1 MPSPDAC
8 AASGDLTAS
17 QPDSHAAQAK
27 ADNSTAADTIL
38 IRVTGP
44 DGPGITTDLLA
55 LLSHAGADVQD
66 IEQVVVR
73 QHLALALAITV
84 PTGRDLVKEVL
95 LFGYERSL
103 QIAFEVVDATPTRH
117 AERLTVTALAPLLSP
132 QDLSVVTGAISA
144 SGGNIDRI
152 HRLSRFPVWSYEF
165 LVEDAESDK
174 LRAAL
179 IDAAAERRI
188 DIAVQPHG
196 LSRRSTRMVV
206 LDVDSTLIR
215 NEVID
220 LLAAHAGHAQR
231 SAELTAAAMAG
242 ELDFRTALRER
253 VQLLAGQPESIIAA
267 AVEQMDLTPGARTF
281 VRTLRRLGYRVGIIS
296 GGFTHFTDHL
306 AERFGFDHA
315 YANELEIRDG
325 VLTGELVGNIVDAE
339 AKALLLRQIA
349 YIEGV
354 PLEQTV
360 AVGDGANDLPMLAAA
375 GLGIAFNAKPVVAD
389 AADTT
394 LNVPYLDAI
403 LFMLGVTREEVEAAD
418 AEAAAGS

>member
-1 MPSPDAC
+1 MTSPAPTADPGDTSASVWGADRG
-8 AASGDLTAS
+8 AAD
-17 QPDSHAAQAK
+17 PR
-27 ADNSTAADTIL
+27 NDTIL

-55 LLSHAGADVQD
+55 LLSDAGAEVGDM
-66 IEQVVVR
+66 EQVVVR
-73 QHLALALAITV
+73 RQLTLGLAITV
-84 PTGRDLVKEVL
+84 PAGRDLVKELL
-95 LFGYERSL
+95 LFGYERGL
-103 QIAFEVVDATPTRH
+103 EINFDFVEATPTRH
-117 AERLTVTALAPLLSP
+117 AQRLIVTALAPDLSP
-132 QDLSVVTGAISA
+132 KDLSVVTGAIA
-144 SGGNIDRI
+144 ESGGNIDRI

-165 LVEDAESDK
+165 LVEEAAGDK
-174 LRAAL
+174 LRTAL
-179 IDAAAERRI
+179 IDVAAERRI

-196 LSRRSTRMVV
+196 ISRRSTRMVV

-220 LLAAHAGHAQR
+220 LLASEAGHEAR
-231 SAELTAAAMAG
+231 CAALTAAAMAG
-242 ELDFRTALRER
+242 EIDFESALRER
-253 VQLLAGQPESIIAA
+253 VRLLAGQPENIVEAA
-267 AVEQMDLTPGARTF
+267 LEHLQYTPGARTF

-296 GGFTHFTDHL
+296 GGFTHFTDYL
-306 AERFGFDHA
+306 TKRFRFDHA
-315 YANELEIRDG
+315 YANQLEVRDG
-325 VLTGELVGNIVDAE
+325 RFTGELVGDIVDAE
-339 AKALLLRQIA
+339 AKARLLRQIA

-418 AEAAAGS
+418 AQATLR